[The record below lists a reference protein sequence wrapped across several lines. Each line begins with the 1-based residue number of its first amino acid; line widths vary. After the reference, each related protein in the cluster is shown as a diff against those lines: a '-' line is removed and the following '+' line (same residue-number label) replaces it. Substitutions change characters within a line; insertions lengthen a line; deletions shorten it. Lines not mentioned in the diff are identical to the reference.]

1 MNVAGLVVAGG
12 EGVGWIV
19 RTESKGLSK
28 AVGGH
33 GVLEVGSR
41 EEVEAKRWCIKVK
54 VGREEHGNERGIWE
68 KMVGRGDG

>member
-33 GVLEVGSR
+33 GVLEVG
-41 EEVEAKRWCIKVK
+41 
-54 VGREEHGNERGIWE
+54 VGRKWRRRGGVS
-68 KMVGRGDG
+68 K